1 MKAGED
7 RFGFIA
13 GGTWCADHNK
23 LLDRWP
29 GEEDHVVILEQ
40 NIRGGGPACNL
51 AIGVKRLD
59 PEMPVASIGLLGDDE
74 DGRTLRRQAER
85 EGLECSGLLMLNSHR
100 TTFTDAFTTR
110 NMGRRTHLY
119 YPGTS
124 SLLTP
129 DHFDFSD
136 TGARVLHLGL
146 PGLHD
151 QMDAPWKDCANGWV
165 AVLRAARSVGIKT
178 NLELCSLPAERLVEV
193 VTPCLSHLDY
203 LIINEFEVAALAGRP
218 IRHGADT
225 NISLCL
231 ANARDVLEAGAMELI
246 VVHFPSGSVAITT
259 GKDPIITP
267 SVRVPKSIIAGTNGA
282 GDAFASGVLYGLHQ
296 GWALE
301 LSLELAHASA
311 AASMRRIGTT
321 DAIEAWSEC
330 LSLAEIYGLNPK
342 PGQLQG
348 I

>member
-23 LLDRWP
+23 LVDRWP
-29 GEEDHVVILEQ
+29 GEEDQVEVLEQ
-40 NIRGGGPACNL
+40 DIRGGGPACNL

-59 PEMPVASIGLLGDDE
+59 PEMPVATIGLLGDDE
-74 DGRTLRRQAER
+74 DGRTLTKQAER
-85 EGLECSGLLMLNSHR
+85 EGLECSGLLMLDGHR
-100 TTFTDAFTTR
+100 TTFTDAFTSR
-110 NMGRRTHLY
+110 NTGRRTHLY

-136 TGARVLHLGL
+136 TGARILHLGL

-151 QMDAPWKDCANGWV
+151 RMDAPWKGCANGWV
-165 AVLRAARSVGIKT
+165 AVLQAARSVGMKT
-178 NLELCSLPAERLVEV
+178 NLEMCSLPAERLAEV
-193 VTPCLSHLDY
+193 VTPCLHHLDY

-218 IRHGADT
+218 IRHGADSD
-225 NISLCL
+225 IGLCL
-231 ANARDVLEAGAMELI
+231 ANARDVLEAGAMEL
-246 VVHFPSGSVAITT
+246 VAVHFPSGSVAIAR

-267 SVRVPKSIIAGTNGA
+267 SVRVPKSVIAGPNGA
-282 GDAFASGVLYGLHQ
+282 GDAFASGVLYGMHQ
-296 GWALE
+296 GWELE
-301 LSLELAHASA
+301 ASLELAHASA

-321 DAIEAWSEC
+321 DGIEAWSEC
-330 LSLAEIYGLNPK
+330 LSFARGYGVNPT
-342 PGQLQG
+342 PE
-348 I
+348 

>member
-1 MKAGED
+1 MQQIRADVDRLWEQRNFKELNSRLNAVDAADKEGNTSLHLVSHCGIKALE
-7 RFGFIA
+7 IS
-13 GGTWCADHNK
+13 NL
-23 LLDRWP
+23 LLD
-29 GEEDHVVILEQ
+29 
-40 NIRGGGPACNL
+40 
-51 AIGVKRLD
+51 
-59 PEMPVASIGLLGDDE
+59 
-74 DGRTLRRQAER
+74 
-85 EGLECSGLLMLNSHR
+85 
-100 TTFTDAFTTR
+100 
-110 NMGRRTHLY
+110 Y
-119 YPGTS
+119 
-124 SLLTP
+124 
-129 DHFDFSD
+129 
-136 TGARVLHLGL
+136 
-146 PGLHD
+146 
-151 QMDAPWKDCANGWV
+151 
-165 AVLRAARSVGIKT
+165 
-178 NLELCSLPAERLVEV
+178 
-193 VTPCLSHLDY
+193 
-203 LIINEFEVAALAGRP
+203 
-218 IRHGADT
+218 GADT

-330 LSLAEIYGLNPK
+330 LSLAEVYGLNPK

-348 I
+348 L

>member
-124 SLLTP
+124 GLLTP

-178 NLELCSLPAERLVEV
+178 NLELCSLPAERLVEL

-218 IRHGADT
+218 IQHGADT

-330 LSLAEIYGLNPK
+330 LSLAEVYGLNPK

>member
-23 LLDRWP
+23 LVDRWP
-29 GEEDHVVILEQ
+29 VEEDHVEILEQ
-40 NIRGGGPACNL
+40 DIRGGGPACNL

-59 PEMPVASIGLLGDDE
+59 PEMPVATIGLLGDDE
-74 DGRTLRRQAER
+74 DGRTLTKQAKR
-85 EGLECSGLLMLNSHR
+85 EGLECSGLLMLDSHR
-100 TTFTDAFTTR
+100 TTFTDAFTSR
-110 NMGRRTHLY
+110 NTGKRTHLY

-136 TGARVLHLGL
+136 TGARILHLGL

-151 QMDAPWKDCANGWV
+151 RMDAPWKGCANGWV
-165 AVLRAARSVGIKT
+165 AVLQAARSVGMKT
-178 NLELCSLPAERLVEV
+178 NLEMCSLPAERLAEV
-193 VTPCLSHLDY
+193 VTPCLHHLDY

-218 IRHGADT
+218 IRHGADSD
-225 NISLCL
+225 IGLCV
-231 ANARDVLEAGAMELI
+231 ANARDVLEAGVMEL
-246 VVHFPSGSVAITT
+246 VTVHFPSGSVAIAR
-259 GKDPIITP
+259 GKNPIITP
-267 SVRVPKSIIAGTNGA
+267 SVSVPKDVIAGPNGA

-296 GWALE
+296 GWELE
-301 LSLELAHASA
+301 ASLELAHASA

-321 DAIEAWSEC
+321 DGIEAWSEC
-330 LSLAEIYGLNPK
+330 LSLARDYGVNPK
-342 PGQLQG
+342 PGQLHEL
-348 I
+348 